1 MFFLVVLKGRFFH
14 FQEFINPVFQKTQI
28 EKAREKPPTLR
39 WFQFVYKVQKLRDSD
54 RLVRLNIFSMNILSI
69 VTKQH

>member
-1 MFFLVVLKGRFFH
+1 MFFLVVLKGSFFH
-14 FQEFINPVFQKTQI
+14 FKEFINLVYHKTQI
-28 EKAREKPPTLR
+28 DIAREKPPTLR

-54 RLVRLNIFSMNILSI
+54 SLVGLNIFSMNILSI